1 MIDRSLLFRIAWD
14 NAKCAVAMGG
24 GSLRAMFAR
33 CLRSAW
39 ANAKAKAAAK
49 VEAPVVVTAP
59 AAPKPALSA
68 GLRAAARRGFR
79 RKAIGFREVDGYLLP
94 PWL

>member
-1 MIDRSLLFRIAWD
+1 MIDRSLLFRTAWD

-24 GSLRAMFAR
+24 GSLREMFAR

-39 ANAKAKAAAK
+39 KNMKAKAAA
-49 VEAPVVVTAP
+49 PVVKAP
-59 AAPKPALSA
+59 AAPKPVLSA
-68 GLRAAARRGFR
+68 GLRAAARRGWR
-79 RKAIGFREVDGYLLP
+79 RKAIGFRSVDGYLLP

>member
-14 NAKCAVAMGG
+14 NAKASVAMGG
-24 GSLRAMFAR
+24 GSLREMFAR

-39 ANAKAKAAAK
+39 KNAKDKAARAAA
-49 VEAPVVVTAP
+49 APVVKAL
-59 AAPKPALSA
+59 AAPVPALSA
-68 GLRAAARRGFR
+68 GLRAAARRGWR
-79 RKAIGFREVDGYLLP
+79 RQAVGFREVKGHLLP

>member
-1 MIDRSLLFRIAWD
+1 MIDRSFLFHTAWD

-24 GSLRAMFAR
+24 GSLREMFAR

-39 ANAKAKAAAK
+39 RNMKAKTAMSVAKAA
-49 VEAPVVVTAP
+49 P
-59 AAPKPALSA
+59 APKPVLSA
-68 GLRAAARRGFR
+68 GLRIAARQGWR
-79 RKAIGFREVDGYLLP
+79 RKAIGFREVNGYLLP

>member
-1 MIDRSLLFRIAWD
+1 MFDRSLLFRTAWD
-14 NAKCAVAMGG
+14 NARCAVAMGG
-24 GSLRAMFAR
+24 GSIRETFAR

-39 ANAKAKAAAK
+39 KNAKAKAARAA
-49 VEAPVVVTAP
+49 APVVKAP

-68 GLRAAARRGFR
+68 GLRAAARRGWR
-79 RKAIGFREVDGYLLP
+79 RQAIGFREVKGHLLP